1 MKCLASIIN
10 RKPLLYRS
18 SQFSGSS
25 WIISRLLRS
34 LGVRGTHIVT
44 PVIVMTP
51 VLYLSFF
58 SLSLL
63 YSISKICRVELCSR
77 YKNTL
82 IHREGVN
89 GGRSKEEEK
98 DRTDI
103 KRAKWGWNELRDD
116 GVDAMDN
123 ILIKE
128 EVGKNSS

>member
-1 MKCLASIIN
+1 MKCFASIIN

-51 VLYLSFF
+51 VLYLSF

-63 YSISKICRVELCSR
+63 SKICRVVLCSR

-82 IHREGVN
+82 IYREGVN

-103 KRAKWGWNELRDD
+103 KRAKWGRSALRDD

-123 ILIKE
+123 ILIGE